1 MTGAE
6 IASLPGWRW
15 CPGLATLCGHRVT
28 SVEGGVCVHV
38 RQWEGHT
45 WREVLLHDPKPD
57 PADPLL
63 PGWLLHLLRE
73 RRGAATQ
80 VQQNGYGL
88 HVVWVGSRAA
98 ACADTELDALV
109 AALRGSPWPSQ

>member
-1 MTGAE
+1 MSGAD

-28 SVEGGVCVHV
+28 SVEGGVYVHV
-38 RQWEGHT
+38 RQRAGQAWH
-45 WREVLLHDPKPD
+45 EVLLHDPKPD

-73 RRGAATQ
+73 RHGA
-80 VQQNGYGL
+80 
-88 HVVWVGSRAA
+88 HVLTAPAADGSCWAVWGDGRTL
-98 ACADTELDALV
+98 ACAGAELDALA
-109 AALRGSPWPSQ
+109 AALRGSP